1 MTFIYTYHWWLLI
14 GLEVIAVLALIIFG
28 LSRYLFSRPRLSF
41 LFLAVFIAMICLEG
55 VLGLLIY
62 QKTGEFD
69 LFQLVVLI
77 FILYA
82 FTLGIFDFIKLD
94 RTLRQKI
101 GDLRKI
107 DLLTDKDKEIL
118 ARQKDPVFLARKYR
132 RSSYIHTLLFFT
144 FQITTWLMGTESL
157 AEIGTYLSD
166 FSWVNHDDSSKTPY
180 PNDSLYKIGVVW
192 TIVYVVDLIYS
203 WSYTF
208 MKKQ

>member
-69 LFQLVVLI
+69 LFQIVVLI

-107 DLLTDKDKEIL
+107 DLLTDKDKEVL

-132 RSSYIHTLLFFT
+132 RSSYLHTILFFG

-157 AEIGTYLSD
+157 AEIGTYLTD
-166 FSWVNHDDSSKTPY
+166 FSWVNNDDSTGTPY
-180 PNDSLYKIGVVW
+180 PNDLLYRVGVVW

-208 MKKQ
+208 TKKR

>member
-55 VLGLLIY
+55 LLGLLIY

-69 LFQLVVLI
+69 LFQIVVLI

-107 DLLTDKDKEIL
+107 DLT
-118 ARQKDPVFLARKYR
+118 Q
-132 RSSYIHTLLFFT
+132 
-144 FQITTWLMGTESL
+144 
-157 AEIGTYLSD
+157 
-166 FSWVNHDDSSKTPY
+166 
-180 PNDSLYKIGVVW
+180 
-192 TIVYVVDLIYS
+192 
-203 WSYTF
+203 
-208 MKKQ
+208 

>member
-55 VLGLLIY
+55 LLGLLIY

-69 LFQLVVLI
+69 LFQIVVLI

-107 DLLTDKDKEIL
+107 DLLTDKDKEVL

-132 RSSYIHTLLFFT
+132 RSSYLHTILFFG

-157 AEIGTYLSD
+157 AEIGTYLTD
-166 FSWVNHDDSSKTPY
+166 FSWVNNDDSTGTPY
-180 PNDSLYKIGVVW
+180 PNDLLYRVGVVW

-208 MKKQ
+208 TKKR